1 MLKVKAM
8 RQRILSIFVCFI
20 LAALSLLAVPGITS
34 PVLAAKG
41 AAMSDAYFLSLC
53 KQGSLNE
60 IKAAIDGGANVNA
73 KDEEGRTPLSL
84 AAFSNGDPEVITAL
98 AKAGADL
105 NARSNINWTPLYW
118 AAWDNANPDII
129 TALAAAG
136 ANVNARDAG
145 GLTPLMVAI
154 RFNEN
159 PAVITALLN
168 AGANASEQDMNGCTP
183 LMWAA
188 SHGGE
193 RENKPEII
201 AAMLNAGADPNI
213 KDRDGRRA
221 ADYAKGDEEFKSTE
235 VYKKLLVPDAAPE
248 TGGQPSARGGAEN
261 IPNAALEK
269 EFASFLQ
276 KFSED
281 EAFQRRH
288 TRQPLAM
295 MEVDNDRPDYKVIMW
310 HQSRREVRFPIMPLS
325 RERKEQSLEI
335 RIDSL
340 TDKEADVSV
349 SVPETDYLLLYFFR
363 KENSWLL
370 EQEANWSL

>member
-20 LAALSLLAVPGITS
+20 LAALSLLAAPGIMS

-41 AAMSDAYFLSLC
+41 AAMSDADFLALC
-53 KQGSLNE
+53 EQGSLNE
-60 IKAAIDGGANVNA
+60 IKAAIDGGANVKA

-98 AKAGADL
+98 AKAGADVG
-105 NARSNINWTPLYW
+105 ARSNINWTPLYW

-159 PAVITALLN
+159 PSVITALLN
-168 AGANASEQDMNGCTP
+168 AGANANEQDMNGCTP
-183 LMWAA
+183 MMWAA
-188 SHGGE
+188 KYGGLYVS
-193 RENKPEII
+193 KPETITI
-201 AAMLNAGADPNI
+201 LLNSGADLNI
-213 KDRDGRRA
+213 KDRDGLRA
-221 ADYAKGDEEFKSTE
+221 ADYAKDDEEFMNTE
-235 VYKKLLVPDAAPE
+235 AYKKLLVPDAAPE

-295 MEVDNDRPDYKVIMW
+295 MEVDNDRSGTKEIIW
-310 HQSRREVRFPIMPLS
+310 HRSRREVRFPIMPLTQE
-325 RERKEQSLEI
+325 REEQSLEI
-335 RIDSL
+335 KINSL
-340 TDKEADVSV
+340 TDKAAEVTV
-349 SVPETDYLLLYFFR
+349 LEPETCYVIRYFFR
-363 KENSWLL
+363 KENVWML
-370 EQEANWSL
+370 EREENWSL